1 MTARSN
7 DGKLPWAAFHALSCT
22 ARHSRSRQYPVAAF
36 FLPLPPLRAR
46 LDGGASGVK
55 PGFPDRGRLSDP
67 APFPNERPRAKQ
79 GLGHGDSVEPLPVTG
94 RFAPFKV
101 DWGSCAQWP
110 VGAGAGPD
118 QGGDGQGQDRQ

>member
-22 ARHSRSRQYPVAAF
+22 ARHSRNRQYPVAAF
-36 FLPLPPLRAR
+36 FLPLPHLRAR

-67 APFPNERPRAKQ
+67 APLTNERPAVEQ
-79 GLGHGDSVEPLPVTG
+79 GPGHGDSVEPQPVVR

-101 DWGSCAQWP
+101 DRGHAPS
-110 VGAGAGPD
+110 
-118 QGGDGQGQDRQ
+118 GQ